1 MTFQSTLIFN
11 KQNNLPHLLG
21 ILIGTFF
28 CFLTN
33 LQAQDSRQVYQ
44 ETYKITAQ
52 STKEAI
58 KIDGDLSEPI
68 WKNAQKI
75 TNFWLKWPRDGEQA
89 KDQTEIQIAYDETNL
104 YIAATCFD
112 EGPFI
117 IQSLKRDAKYWSSDG
132 IAVMID
138 PANRATNG
146 YFFGSTPDGVQSE
159 GLVVDGNDD
168 SPDFTWDNKWRVET
182 KKFAGGWTTEFA
194 IPFRILRFENGK
206 TDWGINFIRNN
217 PSKGEYHTWSKIP
230 LQFDGINLGW
240 TGKLVFPTAPQPPKA
255 NFAVIPYVTNSVS
268 KNFEDNEK
276 TKNVPNAGIDA
287 KIGVGSA
294 LNLDLTLNPDFSQ
307 VEIDQQV
314 INLTRFDVQLPE
326 KRTFFLEN
334 ADIFGRY
341 GIPPIRPFF
350 SRKIGLDADG
360 NAVPIVYGARL
371 TGNLNPKT
379 RIGVMNMHTNGR
391 TNNPNQN
398 YTSLSC
404 IRQLKGRSEL
414 SGYFLNRQ
422 DFKGTEAQKNGFSRN
437 AGGSFDY
444 ISLDGA
450 WNAWASWH
458 HSFKPGTKKL
468 AGWGNSGTAY
478 RGRRFDFVLD
488 FLSMGENY
496 EADMGFETRIRN
508 YDVLRDTTLRIGYK
522 LVFLSTNYKFIPKKE
537 GSKFNYTSIGYEQL
551 LTLNPDFSLNELNSN
566 LSYTLSFRN
575 TVDFG
580 FGVEYARTNVPVFF
594 KFDDKSNA
602 ECPPLSP
609 GLYDFTK
616 AGFEFN
622 SDSRKRVNFSIE
634 AGGGEFYNGK
644 TAFASVELSY
654 RAQPWGNIR
663 IQAEYNYLNFP
674 APYCDAELLAITP
687 RLELFF
693 NKNLNWTTF
702 LQYNTQA
709 DNFNINS
716 RLQWRYRPMSDF
728 FLVYTDNYTVNIWG
742 VKNRAFV
749 AKLNYWF

>member
-11 KQNNLPHLLG
+11 IQKNLSRYIAIHIG
-21 ILIGTFF
+21 LIF
-28 CFLTN
+28 CFLIN
-33 LQAQDSRQVYQ
+33 LKAQDSRQVYQ
-44 ETYKITAQ
+44 ETYKISAQ
-52 STKEAI
+52 STKETI
-58 KIDGDLSEPI
+58 KIDGQLNEDV
-68 WKNAQKI
+68 WKNAQKV
-75 TNFWLKWPRDGEQA
+75 TNFWLKWPRDGEMA
-89 KDQTEIQIAYDETNL
+89 KDQTEIQITYDETYL

-132 IAVMID
+132 ISVMID

-146 YFFGSTPDGVQSE
+146 YFFGATPDGVQSE

-168 SPDFTWDNKWRVET
+168 SPDFTWDNKWLVET

-217 PSKGEYHTWSKIP
+217 SSKGEYHTWTKIP

-240 TGKLVFPTAPQPPKA
+240 TGKLVFQTAPQPPKA
-255 NFAVIPYVTNSVS
+255 NYAVIPYVTNSTS

-276 TKNVPNAGIDA
+276 ISNKLNAGIDA

-360 NAVPIVYGARL
+360 NAVPILYGARL
-371 TGNLNPKT
+371 TGNLSTKT

-391 TNNPNQN
+391 ANNPNQN

-422 DFKGTEAQKNGFSRN
+422 NFNGTEAQKDGFSRN

-444 ISLDGA
+444 ISLNGS
-450 WNAWASWH
+450 WNAWFSLH
-458 HSFKPGTKKL
+458 HSIKPNFNKL
-468 AGWGNSGTAY
+468 STWGNTGTAY
-478 RGRRFDFVLD
+478 RGRRFDFIIDV
-488 FLSMGENY
+488 LSMGENY

-508 YDVLRDTTLRIGYK
+508 YDSLRDTTLRIGYK
-522 LVFLSTNYKFIPKKE
+522 HIFMNTNYKFIPKKE
-537 GSKFNYTSIGYEQL
+537 GSKFNYTSLGYEQFIV
-551 LTLNPDFSLNELNSN
+551 LNPDFSMNEFNNN

-580 FGVEYARTNVPVFF
+580 FGVDHVRANVPVYF
-594 KFDDKSNA
+594 KFDDKSNL

-609 GLYDFTK
+609 GFYDFTK

-622 SDSRKRVNFSIE
+622 SDSRKRINVSIE

-644 TAFASVELSY
+644 TAFASVELRY

-716 RLQWRYRPMSDF
+716 RLQWRYRPMSDL

-749 AKLNYWF
+749 AKVNYWF